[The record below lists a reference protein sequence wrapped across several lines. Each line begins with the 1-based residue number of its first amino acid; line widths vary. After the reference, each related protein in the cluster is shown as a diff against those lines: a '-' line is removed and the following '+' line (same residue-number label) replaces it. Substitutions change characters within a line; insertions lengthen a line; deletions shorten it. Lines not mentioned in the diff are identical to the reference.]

1 LTRGLIN
8 PYELNVYL
16 YYQQTKRVEVYQ
28 VDIRQPRG
36 FRKVNEINHVQDIAE
51 VRFLNSDADHI
62 KVIS

>member
-1 LTRGLIN
+1 M
-8 PYELNVYL
+8 
-16 YYQQTKRVEVYQ
+16 YQ